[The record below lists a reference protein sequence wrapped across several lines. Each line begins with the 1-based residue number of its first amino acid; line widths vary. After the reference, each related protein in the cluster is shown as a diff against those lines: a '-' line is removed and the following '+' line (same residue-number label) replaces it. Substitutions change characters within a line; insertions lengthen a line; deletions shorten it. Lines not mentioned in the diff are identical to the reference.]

1 MSDAPEPQAADYI
14 KLLAHQ
20 GLSVLA
26 EEPSSEFYPTYGKH
40 VATLL
45 TQVKTKPSSSTQLFS
60 GFQASLGLQV
70 RAALHAAVNIAAS
83 FPVRA

>member
-1 MSDAPEPQAADYI
+1 MLDLQSADYF
-14 KLLAHQ
+14 KLLVRQ
-20 GLSVLA
+20 GLSALV
-26 EEPSSEFYPTYGKH
+26 EEPSLEFYPTHGKH

-45 TQVKTKPSSSTQLFS
+45 TRVKTKPSSSTQLFS